1 MINIFKSRWF
11 KFVLRTLIDWI
22 VFVLILVII
31 GSIRSCI
38 EPLDINYDSD
48 YYKRQQIEEMKRYLD
63 ITEMRTYIDKKY
75 NVKLFYPA
83 FFDVVDTCGTGSASF
98 NYKLDYSSE
107 VSLKLAVDSNIL
119 NRDIEKALDYIIDQS
134 DSSTICLDRGNDYY
148 IVKGNSF
155 LGKSFYRK
163 SFLVNN
169 NWIGYTLSYDE
180 DCEEEIARLITLLKN
195 WNPRGKSIIK

>member
-163 SFLVNN
+163 TFLVNN

-180 DCEEEIARLITLLKN
+180 DCEEEIVRLTTLLKD

>member
-163 SFLVNN
+163 TFLVNN

-180 DCEEEIARLITLLKN
+180 DCEEEIGRLTTLLKD

>member
-119 NRDIEKALDYIIDQS
+119 NRDVEKALDYIINRS
-134 DSSTICLDRGNDYY
+134 DSSTICLDKGNDFY
-148 IVKGNSF
+148 IVKGSSF
-155 LGKSFYRK
+155 LGKF
-163 SFLVNN
+163 FLVNN

-180 DCEEEIARLITLLKN
+180 DCEEEIGRLTTLLKD

>member
-75 NVKLFYPA
+75 NAQLFYP
-83 FFDVVDTCGTGSASF
+83 DTR
-98 NYKLDYSSE
+98 DRYS
-107 VSLKLAVDSNIL
+107 V
-119 NRDIEKALDYIIDQS
+119 
-134 DSSTICLDRGNDYY
+134 
-148 IVKGNSF
+148 
-155 LGKSFYRK
+155 
-163 SFLVNN
+163 
-169 NWIGYTLSYDE
+169 TLSS
-180 DCEEEIARLITLLKN
+180 RSKN
-195 WNPRGKSIIK
+195 VSTHK